1 MLNETI
7 ENYER
12 AINNDVQSIINIF
25 RKQYCAMVKEFSVYE
40 NNNCTDCGIA
50 IKTTFSRNKRSNT
63 RIKDIIWLGQV

>member
-50 IKTTFSRNKRSNT
+50 IKTTFFEK
-63 RIKDIIWLGQV
+63 

>member
-12 AINNDVQSIINIF
+12 SINNDVQSIINIF

-50 IKTTFSRNKRSNT
+50 IKTTFFEK
-63 RIKDIIWLGQV
+63 